1 MSSLDRSSL
10 NGYSFILPL
19 MLLSIIHLFVLLY
32 TWLSRPQ
39 FMLNSDL
46 GTSLILV
53 WISNPSYTYCTNKKS
68 LGEYNHFEV
77 EFWFRY
83 IWVGSIFVK
92 HKTVFKMLFRVW
104 RLNAEALIPEWSLQV
119 LISTGIFGPHWWS
132 VQIDQTVNTL
142 MKPILIFLFVS
153 LATQDFV

>member
-19 MLLSIIHLFVLLY
+19 MLLSIIHLFVSLY

-104 RLNAEALIPEWSLQV
+104 QMDAKTLDSWTKPTSPNKHGNFWGTLMKRPNRSM
-119 LISTGIFGPHWWS
+119 
-132 VQIDQTVNTL
+132 VNTL
-142 MKPILIFLFVS
+142 MKPILFSLFLGP
-153 LATQDFV
+153 LKKK